1 MSVSASVALSVA
13 VMNRCWARVVLE
25 SIVRNGVRHICIAP
39 GSRSTPL
46 TLEAVRLQ
54 DSHRAVCHT
63 HFDERGLGFFA
74 LGLAKAD
81 NTPVAII
88 VTSGTAAANLY
99 PAIIEAEQSGHDLIV
114 LTADRPPELI
124 DCGAN
129 QAIQQQGIFADYP
142 VVSVNFPRPSE
153 DYSSAWLLSRIDQ
166 ACQRQKVQHGVI
178 HFNLPF
184 AEPLYQA
191 DESAVQHAAWL
202 AEFNRWASK
211 KQVWIEYAAQQ
222 SEVLIHENWDYWRT
236 KQGVIVVGKLPPEQ
250 SMGISAWAA
259 TMGWVVITDIQSG
272 LEPSLPYA
280 DIWLANE
287 IVQQKLLQAEI
298 VLQFGSRII
307 SKRVNRF
314 LEQFKGEY
322 WLIEASQKNLDPYHH
337 QHTRFNVKVH
347 HWLRAHPP
355 LRQRPWLLEPLAL
368 SQFCAAFIEQQ
379 IGGQLNEASLAHHVS
394 RVLPSNG
401 SLFLGNSLFVRL
413 VDGLCKLPEGYP
425 VYTNRGASGIDGLL
439 ATAAGVAVATNQPL
453 VAMLG
458 DISALYDLNSLAL
471 FKQVRQPT
479 ILFVINNNG
488 GAIFDLLPVEE
499 SVKDQFYRLGHGLD
513 FSSAAAMFGLSYS
526 RPYTWADLNSVLKQ
540 AYGRKEATIIEIKV
554 NPSDGSKTYKSLI
567 EQIAGAVIGG

>member
-1 MSVSASVALSVA
+1 MASAVL
-13 VMNRCWARVVLE
+13 NRCWARVVLE
-25 SIVRNGVRHICIAP
+25 SIVRNGVQHICIAP

-46 TLEAVRLQ
+46 TLEAVRLEDGQ
-54 DSHRAVCHT
+54 RVTCHT
-63 HFDERGLGFFA
+63 HFDERGLGFLA
-74 LGLAKAD
+74 LGLAKAS

-99 PAIIEAEQSGHDLIV
+99 PAIIEATQSGHNLIV

-129 QAIQQQGIFADYP
+129 QAIQQQGLFADYP
-142 VVSVNFPRPSE
+142 IASLNFPRPSE
-153 DYSSAWLLSRIDQ
+153 DYSTAWLLSRIDQ
-166 ACQRQKVQHGVI
+166 ACQQQRLNHGVL

-184 AEPLYQA
+184 AEPLYLD
-191 DESAVQHAAWL
+191 DETQIQHFPAL
-202 AEFNRWASK
+202 VEFNRWAGK
-211 KQVWIEYAAQQ
+211 KPRWIEYAEQQ

-236 KQGVIVVGKLPPEQ
+236 KQGVIVVGKLPQEQ

-272 LEPSLPYA
+272 LEAPLPYA

-298 VLQFGSRII
+298 VLQFGSQII

-322 WLIEASQKNLDPYHH
+322 WLIEASTKNLDPYHH

-368 SQFCAAFIEQQ
+368 SQFCASFIEQQ
-379 IGGQLNEASLAHHVS
+379 IGGNLNEASLAHHVS

-439 ATAAGVAVATNQPL
+439 ATAAGVAIGTNQPL
-453 VAMLG
+453 VAMIG
-458 DISALYDLNSLAL
+458 DISTLYDLNSLAL
-471 FKQVRQPT
+471 FKQVKQPT

-488 GAIFDLLPVEE
+488 GAIFDMLPVDAK
-499 SVKDQFYRLGHGLD
+499 VKDQFYRLGHGLD
-513 FSSAAAMFGLSYS
+513 FSQAAAMFGINYS
-526 RPYTWADLNSVLKQ
+526 RPYTWADLTSVLKQ
-540 AYGRKEATIIEIKV
+540 AYGRKEATVIEIKA
-554 NPSDGSKTYKSLI
+554 NPNDGSNIYKSLI
-567 EQIAGAVIGG
+567 EQIAGAAIGG

>member
-1 MSVSASVALSVA
+1 MSVA
-13 VMNRCWARVVLE
+13 VFNRCWARVVLE
-25 SIVRNGVRHICIAP
+25 SLVRNGVKQFCIAP

-46 TLEAVRLQ
+46 TLEAVRLE
-54 DSHRAVCHT
+54 DGHRATCYS

-74 LGLAKAD
+74 LGLAKAA
-81 NTPVAII
+81 NAPVAII

-99 PAIIEAEQSGHDLIV
+99 PAIIEASQSGHDLIV

-129 QAIQQQGIFADYP
+129 QAIRQPGLFSDYP
-142 VVSVNFPRPSE
+142 IASINFPRPSE
-153 DYSSAWLLSRIDQ
+153 DYSTAWLLSRIDQ
-166 ACQRQKVQHGVI
+166 ACRQQRINHGVL

-184 AEPLYQA
+184 AEPLYLA
-191 DESAVQHAAWL
+191 DEEAIQYFPALV
-202 AEFNRWASK
+202 EFNRWLSK
-211 KQVWIEYAAQQ
+211 KQPWIAYPEQQ
-222 SEVLIHENWDYWRT
+222 NDVLIHENWDYWRS
-236 KQGVIVVGKLPPEQ
+236 KQGVIVVGKLPQEQ

-272 LEPSLPYA
+272 LESPLPYA

-298 VLQFGSRII
+298 VLQFGSQII
-307 SKRVNRF
+307 SKRVNHF
-314 LEQFKGEY
+314 LQQFKGEY
-322 WLIEASQKNLDPYHH
+322 WLIEASNKNLNPYHH

-368 SQFCAAFIEQQ
+368 SQFCASFIEQQ
-379 IGGQLNEASLAHHVS
+379 IGGNLNEASLAHHVS

-439 ATAAGVAVATNQPL
+439 ATAAGIAVGTNQPL
-453 VAMLG
+453 VAMIG
-458 DISALYDLNSLAL
+458 DISTLYDLNSLAL
-471 FKQVRQPT
+471 FKQVNQPT

-488 GAIFDLLPVEE
+488 GAIFDMLPVDEK
-499 SVKDQFYRLGHGLD
+499 VKEQFYRLGHGLD
-513 FSSAAAMFGLSYS
+513 FSQAAAMFGINYS
-526 RPYTWADLNSVLKQ
+526 RPYTWADLTSVLKQ
-540 AYGRKEATIIEIKV
+540 AYGRKETTLIEIKV
-554 NPSDGSKTYKSLI
+554 NPSDGSKIYKSLI
-567 EQIAGAVIGG
+567 EQIAGAVIGS